1 MNGRVKSTTIAW
13 EGPEERPKLK
23 RQEPMDPKWVVS
35 PPISVVRKYRAKVG
49 LNQTGYYPGF
59 GELKVGKRTHQEG
72 E

>member
-1 MNGRVKSTTIAW
+1 
-13 EGPEERPKLK
+13 
-23 RQEPMDPKWVVS
+23 MDPKWVVS